1 MDSFDN
7 ELYTKNRSS
16 TSMLQHM
23 PASEKKLTQEQR
35 AKLRTYMNMNRNKE
49 TQLMHSSTLSHY
61 PMFLEN
67 PILVDPN
74 QDNYSSNNTV
84 TDTISEKQES
94 QTVLDESESISN
106 HPSKKYHSEHNDKKI
121 SKKRT
126 NLFEKLIIGLS
137 FIVAVLS
144 AVDSFIFG

>member
-67 PILVDPN
+67 PILLDPS
-74 QDNYSSNNTV
+74 QENYPPKNTV
-84 TDTISEKQES
+84 THTVSENQKS
-94 QTVLDESESISN
+94 HTVLDESEPISN
-106 HPSKKYHSEHNDKKI
+106 YYSKHIHSEHNDKKI
-121 SKKRT
+121 SIMKT
-126 NLFEKLIIGLS
+126 NLFEKLLIGLS

-144 AVDSFIFG
+144 AVD